1 MYSVTNAAIMAIK
14 HVTAEY
20 INHVLTL
27 LPLLRQVPFPR
38 LRRLTHS
45 KKNTEGAA
53 LKRKSVWEECIRSC
67 KWDIMWQ
74 WSEFSG
80 RFWCFT

>member
-1 MYSVTNAAIMAIK
+1 MLMYSVTNAAIMAIT

-20 INHVLTL
+20 VNHVLTL

-45 KKNTEGAA
+45 QKTTEGAA
-53 LKRKSVWEECIRSC
+53 LERKSV
-67 KWDIMWQ
+67 
-74 WSEFSG
+74 
-80 RFWCFT
+80 